1 MKICKR
7 CVISGKVQGVYYRQA
22 ALDQANALG
31 VVGWVRNL
39 ATGDVECLI
48 CGEEELVEAMCEW
61 LWEGSPTA
69 RVENVVEES
78 LPWQEYTT
86 FMIRK

>member
-39 ATGDVECLI
+39 ASGDVECLI